1 MGNCPLG
8 VAMSDLKRTPESS
21 TENSKFNMNG
31 KMSVAHALL
40 APALTAVGALCI
52 FMDVSF
58 IIWAPLLAAAAV
70 AFALLISFTR
80 GYVRLASV
88 AFAIL
93 ISLAL
98 GSASA
103 LACGAVLAC
112 ALALTLA
119 GRCSFR
125 GFDSTVLLTLVLL
138 ICAALIV
145 GLDIYAKKEGISA
158 LSIKEYIGDVQEAV
172 RQSYVGLISELVSI
186 TIEAEGVDPEA
197 REQLLEALATATSF
211 SQSGLIAR
219 LVVMAVPA
227 YFGAGIT
234 VVAYILVWAYAFVGK
249 KLGAE
254 LKAITEPVMPRFLPV
269 SFIVASIAEIF
280 FSSSSAVGLSLFYF
294 TTVLTPC
301 FAYIGVKTVA
311 VFIRTV
317 QSKKAKVII
326 IAIIIIIAITSLGY
340 ILNLLALFGAYTLLR
355 VAAFK
360 DRIARK

>member
-1 MGNCPLG
+1 
-8 VAMSDLKRTPESS
+8 
-21 TENSKFNMNG
+21 
-31 KMSVAHALL
+31 
-40 APALTAVGALCI
+40 
-52 FMDVSF
+52 
-58 IIWAPLLAAAAV
+58 
-70 AFALLISFTR
+70 
-80 GYVRLASV
+80 
-88 AFAIL
+88 
-93 ISLAL
+93 
-98 GSASA
+98 
-103 LACGAVLAC
+103 
-112 ALALTLA
+112 
-119 GRCSFR
+119 
-125 GFDSTVLLTLVLL
+125 LLTLVLL

-186 TIEAEGVDPEA
+186 TVEAEGVAPEA

-211 SQSGLIAR
+211 SQSDLIAR

-234 VVAYILVWAYAFVGK
+234 VVAFVLGWAYACGGK